1 MKIVAPL
8 NRLNEIEGLISAGA
22 DELYCGLI
30 DQTQWQEYASSACLN
45 RRENIFSNLNNLTEL
60 KQAIQIAHR
69 HSVPLILTL
78 NEFYNENQSLAV
90 MRQAEEALNCGV
102 DALLVADLGLILMLR
117 DKFKKIKLYL
127 SSCATVFNSRA
138 IELYA
143 EFGISRII
151 LHRHLNIEEIK
162 ALKDSAPGE
171 LNMEAFVLNEKC
183 YNLDGYCSFQHGN
196 LANINNCNQQSF
208 LTRIIKK
215 YVRFFPQGVLQLI
228 NRHMVRN
235 SHACCFPFHT
245 KGINKEENRI
255 IFNTAQTFLY
265 ACGICNIY
273 DFYKLG
279 ISHVKIAGRSILTD
293 QINNVALLK
302 EVINLLDDKISKQ
315 DFIFKAKNIVRSR
328 YRKCASDHCY
338 YFSE

>member
-30 DQTQWQEYASSACLN
+30 DETQWQVYASSACLN
-45 RRENIFSNLNNLTEL
+45 RRENIFSNLNNLAEL
-60 KQAIQIAHR
+60 KQAVQIAHR

-90 MRQAEEALNCGV
+90 MRQVEEALNCGV

-127 SSCATVFNSRA
+127 SSCATVFNSQA

-151 LHRHLNIEEIK
+151 LHRHLNIKEIK
-162 ALKDSAPGE
+162 ALKDSTPGQ
-171 LNMEAFVLNEKC
+171 LNMEVFVLNEKC

-196 LANINNCNQQSF
+196 LANIDNCNQQSF
-208 LTRIIKK
+208 LTRIIRK
-215 YVRFFPQGVLQLI
+215 YVRFFPQGVLQSI
-228 NRHMVRN
+228 NRHMVGN
-235 SHACCFPFHT
+235 SHACCFPFRT
-245 KGINKEENRI
+245 KGVNKEENRI

-293 QINNVALLK
+293 QVNNVALVK
-302 EVINLLDDKISKQ
+302 EVISLLDNKISKQ
-315 DFIFKAKNIVRSR
+315 DFIFKAKDIVKSR
-328 YRKCASDHCY
+328 YRKCAPDRCY